1 MKLLICAGMTGGGV
15 YPALAVLQTLNARI
29 DDVLWVGSEGG
40 MENDL
45 IPRLS
50 IPFKAIPAAGIHGV
64 SLRKL
69 PGNVR
74 KLTMGYKQA
83 RTIIQSFQPD
93 VFFSTGGYLSVPVA
107 RAARNIPSVIFIPDI
122 EPGLALKT
130 LVRNADE
137 VLVSVEETRGYLN
150 KKKNV
155 TVCGYPL
162 RKEITQWDRISGRK
176 QFKLNEDLPVVLVF
190 GGSKGA
196 LSINRALY
204 PLLPELLQK
213 CQIVHISGSDNWEET
228 QQMVRSLPS
237 NQQKVRYHAFPYL
250 HETMGA
256 ALAAADLVVCRAGA
270 STLGELPFFNLPA
283 ILIPYPYAWRYQKTN
298 ADHLARNGGAI
309 IIKDENM
316 AKELKPAI
324 MDLLE
329 NPQRLLEM
337 EDAMKNLATPKAAEK
352 IADIIL
358 ESSTHSKQKGA
369 TQHD

>member
-15 YPALAVLQTLNARI
+15 YPALAVLQTLNDRI
-29 DDVLWVGSEGG
+29 DDVLWIGSEGG
-40 MENDL
+40 MENEL
-45 IPRLS
+45 IPRLG

-64 SLRKL
+64 NLRKL
-69 PGNVR
+69 PGNVG
-74 KLTMGYKQA
+74 KLTMGYRQS
-83 RTIIQSFQPD
+83 RTIIKAFQPD

-130 LVRNADE
+130 LVRNADR
-137 VLVSVEETRGYLN
+137 VLTSTKETIGYLN
-150 KKKNV
+150 KKKNA

-162 RKEITQWDRISGRK
+162 RKEITQWTRKSGRK
-176 QFKLNEDLPVVLVF
+176 QFELTDDLPVVFVF

-204 PLLPELLQK
+204 PLLPDLLQK
-213 CQIVHISGSDNWEET
+213 CQIVHISGADNWEET
-228 QQMVRSLPS
+228 QQTMHSLS
-237 NQQKVRYHAFPYL
+237 AGQKAHYHPFLYL

-298 ADHLARNGGAI
+298 AEYLAKNGGAI
-309 IIKDENM
+309 ILKDENM
-316 AKELKPAI
+316 ANDLKPAI
-324 MDLLE
+324 IDLLE
-329 NPQRLLEM
+329 DPQRLLEM
-337 EDAMKNLATPKAAEK
+337 KSAMKYLATPKAAEK

-358 ESSTHSKQKGA
+358 ESSIHSKQKGA